1 MPANPRTVPLLLV
14 AVALIAALG
23 AFVLAAGWSRAEHS
37 AACHE
42 AQPFEPAPRPA
53 NHQCCASGHNWAIA
67 SAALSFHLATA
78 GVMPEFCSDSGP
90 VGADGLALATARPVF
105 PSPDPP
111 GAICLRI

>member
-1 MPANPRTVPLLLV
+1 MPANPRTVPLFAV

-23 AFVLAAGWSRAEHS
+23 AFVLAAGWSRGEHA

-78 GVMPEFCSDSGP
+78 IMPEFRSDSGAM
-90 VGADGLALATARPVF
+90 GADGLRLAPARPVF